1 MKFTVEELNAEGIR
15 QWDWIKKDFK
25 SSSILLGN
33 GFSINFSSSLRYKYL
48 YEFFIQNSTDISK
61 KLFDA
66 FQTKNFEQILESLE
80 IAKTVCETMELEYNS
95 FEKYKTEI
103 REGLINSIN
112 KIHPK
117 PIAVNYNLI
126 KWISEQFLEFNQI
139 FTTNYDLFLY
149 YIILETGKFGDHMF
163 LSSSDKYN
171 YFDEPDVMKKN
182 HIYYLHGALFLFE
195 EGLTTY
201 KIKRPKNGWLLD
213 SITKEISLN
222 KYPLFIS
229 EGKSETKLKAIQSN
243 SYLTYCLNQLEKNEN
258 NTLVIFGQSLSEQD
272 AHIVKI
278 IDKSYDNIAISI
290 RVEDWQTIGEL
301 KAEKNRISSM
311 FKKAKFEFYDS
322 NTLFNFE
329 PPLARASRS

>member
-1 MKFTVEELNAEGIR
+1 MKYSVKELNAEGIR
-15 QWDWIKKDFK
+15 QWDSIKDNFS

-33 GFSINFSSSLRYKYL
+33 GFSINFSDSLRYKYL
-48 YEFFIQNSTDISK
+48 YEFFIKNSTEISK
-61 KLFDA
+61 NLFEV

-80 IAKTVCETMELEYNS
+80 VAKTVCQTVEIENEIFDL
-95 FEKYKTEI
+95 YKAEI

-117 PIAVNYNLI
+117 PIDVNYHLI
-126 KWISEQFLEFNQI
+126 KWVSKQFKDFNQI

-149 YIILETGKFGDHMF
+149 YIILETTKFGDHMF
-163 LSSSDKYN
+163 RNNSIN
-171 YFDEPDVMKKN
+171 FNHFNGPDVRKKN

-195 EGLTTY
+195 GGLTTY
-201 KIKRPKNGWLLD
+201 KIKKPNNGWLLD
-213 SITKEISLN
+213 AITKEIASN

-229 EGKSETKLKAIQSN
+229 EGKSDTKLKSIQSN
-243 SYLTYCLNQLEKNEN
+243 SYLSFCLNQLEKNQDK
-258 NTLVIFGQSLSEQD
+258 TLIIFGQSLSEQD

-278 IDKSYDNIAISI
+278 IDKNYENIAISI
-290 RVEDWQTIGEL
+290 RIEDWQTIGEI

-322 NTLFNFE
+322 STLFNFE
-329 PPLARASRS
+329 PNE